1 MKYQVK
7 FEGSF
12 STEDEALAFCNL
24 IEGLKSKLFK
34 DEQIK
39 DPVFN
44 LNRSFQLFKTY
55 HDETPQ
61 KQCQLYKTVDFD
73 GAEVVNKKTVM
84 VDDVETLVEIDETVI
99 LSDKIVDKAKLKVD
113 ITALPIDIKKVL

>member
-55 HDETPQ
+55 HDEVPQ

-73 GAEVVNKKTVM
+73 GAVIINKKE
-84 VDDVETLVEIDETVI
+84 DN
-99 LSDKIVDKAKLKVD
+99 SIVDNTCIISEK
-113 ITALPIDIKKVL
+113 IKTDVKSISIIKEIK

>member
-34 DEQIK
+34 DDQIK
-39 DPVFN
+39 DQVFN

-55 HDETPQ
+55 HDEEPQ
-61 KQCQLYKTVDFD
+61 KQCQLYKTIDFD
-73 GAEVVNKKTVM
+73 GIEVVNKKKVII
-84 VDDVETLVEIDETVI
+84 DKVETEVDVDNTCI
-99 LSDKIVDKAKLKVD
+99 LSEKIKTDVKIMSIDTKKA
-113 ITALPIDIKKVL
+113 